1 MKLLRDNVLLQLPD
15 HTGGHE
21 RKHKSGLTLSFSLSD
36 EEQYA
41 PVSGIVK
48 EKGFLCSDLQIGD
61 KVYFHYLS
69 FINAKN
75 TNEQYDKGH
84 YDQFKTTWKED
95 DKYWLLM
102 PAIELICIERDD
114 KLIALNQFV
123 LLKSIPKELQ
133 SEIIQDL
140 RGQKS
145 LIHFVSDT
153 TGGLLIKPELKEK
166 YRTDIA
172 EVISGKKFNENDIVW
187 LHKDWDVPLER
198 EILDERVETVYYT
211 HEDTIYAIE
220 PKQITA

>member
-1 MKLLRDNVLLQLPD
+1 MA
-15 HTGGHE
+15 
-21 RKHKSGLTLSFSLSD
+21 SLFFFNSLYTYPRLK
-36 EEQYA
+36 YA
-41 PVSGIVK
+41 S
-48 EKGFLCSDLQIGD
+48 E
-61 KVYFHYLS
+61 
-69 FINAKN
+69 
-75 TNEQYDKGH
+75 
-84 YDQFKTTWKED
+84 
-95 DKYWLLM
+95 
-102 PAIELICIERDD
+102 
-114 KLIALNQFV
+114 FV
-123 LLKSIPKELQ
+123 LLKSISKELQ